1 MLAAWLAARLVAGKA
16 AALVTV
22 TGVQGS
28 APREAGA
35 AMGVSAD
42 GICGTI
48 GGGALEAQ
56 ATEAARLMLVRG
68 DHSADIDQPL
78 GPEIGQCCGGRVQ
91 LRIDR
96 VNEATVALYR
106 EGEGAAAAIRPSVL
120 IFGAGHTGSA
130 LARALAPL
138 PLNISVIDQRADWL
152 TKLGSLEPGSTVKQV
167 ETALPEAEVTAAPS
181 GAAFVIM
188 THDHAL
194 DFMIA
199 EAALA
204 RGDAAYVG
212 VIGSGSKR
220 ARLIAELARKG
231 VTTDALVCPIG
242 GAGPK
247 DKRPAVIAAATA
259 AEIAAALL

>member
-1 MLAAWLAARLVAGKA
+1 MLAAWLAARLDAGEA

-22 TGVQGS
+22 SGVQGS

-35 AMGVSAD
+35 AMGVSRRAF
-42 GICGTI
+42 CGTI
-48 GGGALEAQ
+48 GGGALEA
-56 ATEAARLMLVRG
+56 EAIAKARLMLDRG
-68 DHSADIDQPL
+68 ELTMAVDQPL

-96 VNEATVALYR
+96 ATKETVAECR
-106 EGEGAAAAIRPSVL
+106 ESENAATATNPSVL
-120 IFGAGHTGSA
+120 IFGSGHTGSA
-130 LARALAPL
+130 LAQALTPL
-138 PLNISVIDQRADWL
+138 PLNIIVIDQRAEWL
-152 TKLGSLEPGSTVKQV
+152 SKQGSTVKQV
-167 ETALPEAEVTAAPS
+167 VTALPEAEVAAAPPR
-181 GAAFVIM
+181 AAFVIM

-212 VIGSGSKR
+212 MIGSATKR
-220 ARLIAELARKG
+220 AKLTADLARKG
-231 VTTDALVCPIG
+231 VAAEPLVCPIG
-242 GAGPK
+242 AAGPK
-247 DKRPAVIAAATA
+247 DKRPEVIAAATA